1 MSSVV
6 QNDNIAARR
15 FGSSSDE
22 TLGANFIHLASFN
35 LGCVWGFWHPSIG
48 LGFGLLFRRRDA
60 SDEASGANL
69 AHPASCSLGFR

>member
-35 LGCVWGFWHPSIG
+35 LGCVWGF
-48 LGFGLLFRRRDA
+48 
-60 SDEASGANL
+60 
-69 AHPASCSLGFR
+69 